1 MQKTIFILVAVLLLT
16 GAAISSFFKRKK
28 RAIDPASR
36 ITVTGNT
43 QNIAG
48 YAAVVADNK
57 VIFYVDGMNVWEDN
71 WVNQKV
77 KVTGDLELV
86 GDESFG
92 KNETHRQIRII
103 KSAVVLLQSD
113 N

>member
-1 MQKTIFILVAVLLLT
+1 MQKMIFIGVITLLLT
-16 GAAISSFFKRKK
+16 CAVLGIFFKRKNK
-28 RAIDPASR
+28 TIAYENK
-36 ITVTGNT
+36 ITVTGST
-43 QNIAG
+43 QNISG
-48 YAAVVADNK
+48 YAAVVADGTG
-57 VIFYVDGMNVWEDN
+57 IFYVDGINAWEDS

-103 KSAVVLLQSD
+103 
-113 N
+113 